1 MGKTVGVY
9 GCNSPYNSDTVANTV
24 EGTVEGIVEGTVK
37 GTVEAPRVAHYAL
50 ADNRK
55 EL

>member
-1 MGKTVGVY
+1 MHMGKTVGVY
-9 GCNSPYNSDTVANTV
+9 GCNSPYNSNTVANTV
-24 EGTVEGIVEGTVK
+24 EGTVK
-37 GTVEAPRVAHYAL
+37 APRVAHYAL